1 VGHQGPVSKR
11 RETGQGADARGRVPI
26 ISPVLLIILLILH
39 NLVIDTK
46 DTRIRGACQKKI
58 TLSLDNI
65 GETPIING
73 MKGHD
78 LTEWRKRWG
87 LTQIKLAQALG
98 VDVMTVS
105 RWERGVQVP
114 TPVLPLALEALEH
127 RMTKGGNDG
136 FTG

>member
-1 VGHQGPVSKR
+1 M
-11 RETGQGADARGRVPI
+11 
-26 ISPVLLIILLILH
+26 
-39 NLVIDTK
+39 
-46 DTRIRGACQKKI
+46 RIRGIYQKII

-65 GETPIING
+65 GETSIINS
-73 MKGHD
+73 MKGRD

-105 RWERGVQVP
+105 RWEREVQVP

-127 RMTKGGNDG
+127 RMTKGGKDG
-136 FTG
+136 LTG